1 MLNVKRK
8 LLGSLI
14 GALMVTQANAAA
26 IKLDILVDGKP
37 AENVRVLLDGREVG
51 HLAVKEGIWLENIG
65 SGVHQLEIGLGS
77 ETIPVNFSVDET
89 EAAFIA
95 VVSDSNQ
102 AKPFTSVQ
110 HVALED
116 VQVEQQV
123 NGKKVATIKTGA
135 SPDLA
140 TGLIKGMLTSNN
152 KRMPVRNANI
162 TIVETGDTVRSDR
175 YGTFELDLMPGVYQ
189 LRIEHPDFQSRL
201 LGGVRVLP
209 KLELA
214 VDVDLSANKI
224 DGVENTTINTGPV
237 LEEMLIVATYRP
249 NNPIDF
255 ERMSSSVLDSID
267 FAQSARFDDSMISG
281 AIKRVVGV
289 SLEDDRYAIVRGM
302 KSRYQSTYFDGVI
315 LPSTDPGRR
324 DLPLDIFPATIMKG
338 LSLQKTAS
346 ADVPGNATAG
356 HIDMSTKEVPDE
368 PFFKISYSFGYGDAH
383 TDDAIMVDGGN
394 RDFLGYDDGFR
405 DLPDEAKA
413 MKDFYLISTGDQ
425 VSPEQKES
433 LGESFNHYG
442 IYKGEPLGDVS
453 FSLSGGQSWDVGSQ
467 KVGVIGAFRYGN
479 KWSNNEKTQYH
490 FNLVTPP
497 SGDGVISDEKEVY
510 LDSGNV
516 THDTDNVV
524 DVSGMLNM
532 VWELNEDHS
541 FGLNNILMRH
551 TTNSAESRYSYLV
564 RRNVDEDGMPAGT
577 PDTWDYIERSK
588 SDFIDW
594 IEEELISNQVW
605 GKDRFDLFDNQ
616 GSSAFFGDL
625 DVDWRIMQAQSEYDR
640 PDAKMYSWVGN
651 RDYDSLE
658 FQASTSGTNYS
669 LWENMEEENSG
680 YRLDLSLPIS
690 ESNPI
695 SAVLKSGLYILERER
710 NGYRYNWRYTGGENL
725 PQEVLESPDPAIVL
739 SPEYIVGG
747 LSQNGFTISSGGIA
761 PEDDFG
767 IDRGSHYLVEQNSDA
782 YYFLADINIKEK
794 MRINI
799 GARYEALDISAD
811 QYTYSPEPLFD
822 LLDEDKVLPSITLTY
837 LFNDAWQLRAAYS
850 QTVSWPEVFEV
861 LPRRFRDIEN
871 LTTYLGNPDLR
882 PADID
887 NYDFRLEWYPSDTE
901 SVTFALFHKELKD
914 AIENVFDSLGDDYDY
929 YTFSNVE
936 SAEVSGWEVDMRR
949 EFTFGQDDDHGLF
962 VQFNYTDIV
971 SEVNLPEDNKEYDR
985 NRPLQGQPDYIVN
998 LQIGYDHI
1006 DTNQELTLVFNR
1018 KGEELTV
1025 VTPAVGQNVSNV
1037 YAEPFDD
1044 LKLIY
1049 TKRFLNDLS
1058 FSLSA
1063 ENILDDKKSQ
1073 VFEFE
1078 DVPFLSYEPGMRF
1091 KLTADYRF

>member
-26 IKLDILVDGKP
+26 IKLDILVNGKP
-37 AENVRVLLDGREVG
+37 AENARVLLDGREVG

-175 YGTFELDLMPGVYQ
+175 YGTFELDLLPGVYQ

-267 FAQSARFDDSMISG
+267 FAQNARFDDSMISG

-405 DLPDEAKA
+405 DMPDEAIE
-413 MKDFYLISTGDQ
+413 MRNFYFLSSGDQ
-425 VSPEQKES
+425 ASPEQKET
-433 LGESFNHYG
+433 LGESFKHYG
-442 IYKGEPLGDVS
+442 IYKGDPLGDIS
-453 FSLSGGQSWDVGSQ
+453 FSLSGGQQWDVGSQ
-467 KVGVIGAFRYGN
+467 RLGIIGAFRYGN
-479 KWSNNEKTQYH
+479 KWNNNKKTQYE
-490 FNLVTPP
+490 FVLAPALDDN
-497 SGDGVISDEKEVY
+497 GQQIQDKKEVK
-510 LDSGNV
+510 LNHGSI
-516 THDTDNVV
+516 THDTDNII
-524 DVSGMLNM
+524 DVSGMLN
-532 VWELNEDHS
+532 VAWELNQKHS
-541 FGLNNILMRH
+541 FGLNNIFLRH
-551 TTNSAESRYSYLV
+551 TTNSAESKYSYRLATDT
-564 RRNVDEDGMPAGT
+564 RRDGIPEGS
-577 PDTWDYIERSK
+577 PDTWDYDERNK
-588 SDFIDW
+588 ADYIDW
-594 IEEELISNQVW
+594 IEEQLISSQLW
-605 GKDRFDLFDNQ
+605 GKHQFELFD
-616 GSSAFFGDL
+616 SSFVGDL
-625 DVDWRIMQAQSEYDR
+625 DVNWRVMRAKSEYDR
-640 PDAKMYSWVGN
+640 PDAKLYSWLGSGEYN
-651 RDYDSLE
+651 SLYIT
-658 FQASTSGTNYS
+658 ATSGTNY
-669 LWENMEEENSG
+669 LIWENMQEDNTG
-680 YRLDLSLPIS
+680 YRLDLSLPVS
-690 ESNPI
+690 ENNAI
-695 SAVLKSGLYILERER
+695 SAVLKSGLYILDRER
-710 NGYRYNWRYTGGENL
+710 DGYRYSWRYSGGLTL
-725 PQEVLESPDPAIVL
+725 PLEIRESPDPAIIF
-739 SPEYIVGG
+739 SPESIVGSTSEG
-747 LSQNGFTISSGGIA
+747 GFVMSSGGVA
-761 PEDDFG
+761 PENDVG
-767 IDRGSHYLVEQNSDA
+767 ISRGDHYLVEQHADS
-782 YYFLADINIKEK
+782 YYFLTDINFYEK
-794 MRINI
+794 LRINL
-799 GARYEALDISAD
+799 GARYEAFDISAD
-811 QYTYSPEPLFD
+811 QYTYAPEPLFD
-822 LLDEDKVLPSITLTY
+822 LLDEDRVLPSVTLTY
-837 LFNDAWQLRAAYS
+837 LFNEEWQIRAAYS
-850 QTVSWPEVFEV
+850 ETVSWPEVFEV

-871 LTTYLGNPDLR
+871 LTTYLGNPDLK

-887 NYDFRLEWYPSDTE
+887 NYDLRLEWYPSDTE

-914 AIENVFDSLGDDYDY
+914 AIENVFDSVGDDYDY

-936 SAEVSGWEVDMRR
+936 SAEVSGWEVDLRK
-949 EFTFGQDDDHGLF
+949 EFTFGQDSGHGVF

-971 SEVNLPEDNKEYDR
+971 SEVNLPEGNKEYDR

-1049 TKRFLNDLS
+1049 TKRFMNDLS
-1058 FSLSA
+1058 LSLSA
-1063 ENILDDKKSQ
+1063 ENILDATKSQ
-1073 VFEFE
+1073 VYELD
-1078 DVPFLSYEPGMRF
+1078 DVPYLSYEPGMRF
-1091 KLTADYRF
+1091 KLTADYQF